1 MFINNFDPV
10 ALEIFSLEIRWYSL
24 AYIFGIILGW
34 ILAKKLFIQDIE
46 VKNKFDDYLT
56 YLIIGIILGG
66 RLGYIFIYN
75 LSFYVN
81 NPLDIFKIWQGGMS
95 FHGGLIGVIFA
106 SIFFAKKNKQ
116 NSFLYMDIVALVAP
130 IGLFFGRIA
139 NFINSELYGTITN
152 VPWAVTFIQV
162 DNLPRHPS
170 QLYEALLEGL
180 FLFLLLLYFKN
191 KFSKKPGIISGLFLI
206 IYSIFRFIVEFY
218 RVPDEQLGYI
228 FLNLTMGQVV
238 SLIFMLSGL
247 ILFYLKYETRLD
259 ILAQLFFLQCLKP
272 HLFSTQEIFHDLK
285 ILLELQF

>member
-10 ALEIFSLEIRWYSL
+10 ALEIFSLEVRWYSL

-34 ILAKKLFIQDIE
+34 MLAKKLFIKDIE

-75 LSFYVN
+75 LTFYVN

-106 SIFFAKKNKQ
+106 SIFFAKKNNQ
-116 NSFLYMDIVALVAP
+116 NPFLYLDIIALVTP
-130 IGLFFGRIA
+130 VGLFFGRIA
-139 NFINSELYGTITN
+139 NFINSELYGTVTN

-170 QLYEALLEGL
+170 QLYEAILEGL
-180 FLFLLLLYFKN
+180 FLFLLLIYFKN
-191 KFSKKPGIISGLFLI
+191 KFSNKPGVISGLFLI

-238 SLIFMLSGL
+238 SLIFILSGV
-247 ILFYLKYETRLD
+247 ILFYLKYETN
-259 ILAQLFFLQCLKP
+259 QNK
-272 HLFSTQEIFHDLK
+272 
-285 ILLELQF
+285 